1 MKTKTKD
8 SSIEIRIS
16 KSKKEKFYNI
26 CEANGLCPSVLI
38 ERWIN
43 RFINNSKQNKIQF
56 KEIYS
61 ATVERIAE
69 YNDYKNS

>member
-1 MKTKTKD
+1 MKNKTKD
-8 SSIEIRIS
+8 ARIEIRIS
-16 KSKKEKFYNI
+16 KSKKEKFYNV
-26 CEANGLCPSVLI
+26 CEVNGLCPSILI

>member
-1 MKTKTKD
+1 MKNKTKD
-8 SSIEIRIS
+8 SRIEIRIS